1 MNKTIV
7 GFGELLWDCLPQGK
21 EIGGAPGN
29 FVFHAGQCGLNSV
42 LVSAVGTDTSGTE
55 LLAEANARGLQLAVT
70 RVSHPTGTAQISLDS
85 NGVPQYDICS
95 DVAWDYIPFTP
106 DLAELARKAD
116 GVYFG
121 SLSQR
126 SETTRASLRFF
137 LSLMKPTAFRLFDIN
152 LRAPHYTPQVIIDSL
167 QVCNFLKLNEE
178 ELHYLSQLIPLDP
191 ARPEAA
197 CRQLIRTY
205 GLCLVVLTCGA
216 SRSYAITSDKVSILP
231 TPRVDVADTVGAG
244 DAFSAALCA
253 AMIKGKPLVEAHR
266 LAVDVSAYVCTH
278 HGAMHALPQALR
290 SQF

>member
-1 MNKTIV
+1 MPIYV
-7 GFGELLWDCLPQGK
+7 GYEKGFFAEAGLAPEIMKITEDVAPLMATGELDC
-21 EIGGAPGN
+21 
-29 FVFHAGQCGLNSV
+29 F
-42 LVSAVGTDTSGTE
+42 E
-55 LLAEANARGLQLAVT
+55 L
-70 RVSHPTGTAQISLDS
+70 
-85 NGVPQYDICS
+85 
-95 DVAWDYIPFTP
+95 TP
-106 DLAELARKAD
+106 DK
-116 GVYFG
+116 F
-121 SLSQR
+121 
-126 SETTRASLRFF
+126 
-137 LSLMKPTAFRLFDIN
+137 KPMEQGLEC
-152 LRAPHYTPQVIIDSL
+152 VIIDSL